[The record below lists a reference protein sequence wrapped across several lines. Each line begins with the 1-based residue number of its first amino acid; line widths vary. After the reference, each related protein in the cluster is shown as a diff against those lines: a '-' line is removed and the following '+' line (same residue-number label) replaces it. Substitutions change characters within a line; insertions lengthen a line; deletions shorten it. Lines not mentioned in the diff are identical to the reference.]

1 MEVKW
6 YCRGG
11 VGEYILDQVEAVI
24 NGSIRRSEFWWDM
37 HTLGLSADEIKQVM
51 IDFEIISQGLYNVEV

>member
-6 YCRGG
+6 YCRGQ
-11 VGEYILDQVEAVI
+11 VGEYILDQVEAVM

-37 HTLGLSADEIKQVM
+37 DALGLPADEIKQVM
-51 IDFEIISQGLYNVEV
+51 IDMEIV